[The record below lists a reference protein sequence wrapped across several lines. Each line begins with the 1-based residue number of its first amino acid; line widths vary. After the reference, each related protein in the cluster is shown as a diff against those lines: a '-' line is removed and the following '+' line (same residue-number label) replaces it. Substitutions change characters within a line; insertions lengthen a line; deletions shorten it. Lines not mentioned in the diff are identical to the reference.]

1 MGAYSRLL
9 VYFVAV
15 SLLSILGAR
24 IVVRAGIVVVTTS
37 NPVYSLKVFLGNSCS
52 LYELLVRL

>member
-9 VYFVAV
+9 VYFVAI
-15 SLLSILGAR
+15 SALGILGAR
-24 IVVRAGIVVVTTS
+24 IVVRAGVVVITTS
-37 NPVYSLKVFLGNSCS
+37 NPVYSLKVFLGNSCL